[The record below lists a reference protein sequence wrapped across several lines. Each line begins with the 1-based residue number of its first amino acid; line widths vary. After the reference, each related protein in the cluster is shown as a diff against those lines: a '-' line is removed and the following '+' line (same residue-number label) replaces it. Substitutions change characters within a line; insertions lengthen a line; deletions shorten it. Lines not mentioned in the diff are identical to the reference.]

1 MTDREQATR
10 ARAELRGVAVLNLRA
25 LGKDHRNGDL
35 INAETYRLRKANEMA
50 ERGCLR
56 ELAP

>member
-1 MTDREQATR
+1 MTERDKATR

-25 LGKDHRNGDL
+25 LGIARPSEVQ

-50 ERGCLR
+50 ARGCLR
-56 ELAP
+56 ELA

>member
-25 LGKDHRNGDL
+25 LGKDHRNGDM
-35 INAETYRLRKANEMA
+35 IAAEMDRLRKANEMA
-50 ERGCLR
+50 ARGCLR
-56 ELAP
+56 ELA

>member
-10 ARAELRGVAVLNLRA
+10 ARAGLRGAAVLNLRA
-25 LGKDHRNGDL
+25 LGIAHPSEIQ

-50 ERGCLR
+50 ARGCLLD
-56 ELAP
+56 LA